1 MIDNEK
7 MGISQELDFVYI
19 TKDGKKFL
27 DYNKAKKYQIKLT
40 KEKII

>member
-19 TKDGKKFL
+19 TKDGERFL
-27 DYNKAKKYQIKLT
+27 DYQKAKKHQVKLI